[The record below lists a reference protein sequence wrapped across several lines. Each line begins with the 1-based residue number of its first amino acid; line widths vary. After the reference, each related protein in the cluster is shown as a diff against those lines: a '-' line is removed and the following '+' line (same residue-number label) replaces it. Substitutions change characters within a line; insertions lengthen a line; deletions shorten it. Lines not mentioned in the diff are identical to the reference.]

1 MLLSLFKRV
10 AGTRAFKDASV
21 LGSAHIFSLLLGLA
35 STIVWTRWMPAETFG
50 QFKVVLGVI
59 GFAGT
64 FCLLG
69 IGQVALMSASS
80 KADGNLAPLIRAKLL
95 ANIGGALLIL
105 GAAAYYFWGRADSN
119 ALVRG
124 LLAAAIIFPLYNS
137 SDLWISW
144 LNGKGRFGSL
154 AAGRLIT
161 SALALCAVLLMV
173 FFHIDQ
179 VWLAVLLFLVLLSIQ
194 NAVLLSRALRLRSNA
209 ERNEGLMRLGRHAT
223 LALMFN
229 SLLAL
234 DVVLLEHFHK
244 AEEVALYAVA
254 LVFPEQVK
262 TLFSLIGQ
270 LIAPKLYAT
279 DSPAELWASFRIK
292 FLWLTLAFTS
302 LGLIGFVL
310 IPSLVPLLF
319 SAKYAVAADYGKWLW
334 LAISCTGS
342 FSYLGSALIAT
353 RRPMYIYAP
362 YVGYPLCLVTLYL
375 VFVDYGAGGM
385 VYARSACAVLLAAFY
400 GVAFFAYVSREGR
413 LRA

>member
-1 MLLSLFKRV
+1 
-10 AGTRAFKDASV
+10 
-21 LGSAHIFSLLLGLA
+21 
-35 STIVWTRWMPAETFG
+35 MPAETFG
-50 QFKVVLGVI
+50 QFKVVLGLI

-80 KADGNLAPLIRAKLL
+80 KADGNLARLIRAKLL
-95 ANIGGALLIL
+95 ANLGGALLIL
-105 GAAAYYFWGRADSN
+105 GAAAYYFWSRADSI

-137 SDLWISW
+137 SDLWMSW

-161 SALALCAVLLMV
+161 SALALCAVLLMALL
-173 FFHIDQ
+173 HIDE
-179 VWLAVLLFLVLLSIQ
+179 VWLAVFLFLALLSVQ
-194 NAVLLSRALRLRSNA
+194 NVFMLKRALRLRDNA
-209 ERNEGLMRLGRHAT
+209 EHNEDLMRFGRHAT

-262 TLFSLIGQ
+262 TFFSIIGQ
-270 LIAPKLYAT
+270 LIAPKMYAT
-279 DSPAELWASFRIK
+279 DSPAELWATFRKK
-292 FLWLTLAFTS
+292 FLWLTLGFTV
-302 LGLIGFVL
+302 LGLIGLVL
-310 IPSLVPLLF
+310 IPLLVPLLF
-319 SAKYAVAADYGKWLW
+319 SAKYAAAADYGKWLW

-342 FSYLGSALIAT
+342 LTFLGSALIAT
-353 RRPMYIYAP
+353 KRPMYVYTP
-362 YVGYPLCLVTLYL
+362 YVGYPLCLVALYL
-375 VFVDYGAGGM
+375 VFVDYGASGM
-385 VYARSACAVLLAAFY
+385 VYARSVCAVLLAAFY
-400 GVAFFAYVSREGR
+400 GMAFYAHVSNEDRI
-413 LRA
+413 RA

>member
-1 MLLSLFKRV
+1 M
-10 AGTRAFKDASV
+10 AGTRAFRDASV
-21 LGSAHIFSLLLGLA
+21 LGSAHVLALLLGLA

-50 QFKVVLGVI
+50 QFKVVLGLI

-80 KADGNLAPLIRAKLL
+80 KADGNLARLIRAKLL
-95 ANIGGALLIL
+95 ANLGGALLIL
-105 GAAAYYFWGRADSN
+105 GAAAYYFWSRADSI

-137 SDLWISW
+137 SDLWMSW

-161 SALALCAVLLMV
+161 SALALCAVLLMALL
-173 FFHIDQ
+173 HIDE
-179 VWLAVLLFLVLLSIQ
+179 VWLAVFLFLALLSVQ
-194 NAVLLSRALRLRSNA
+194 NVFMLKRALRLRDNA
-209 ERNEGLMRLGRHAT
+209 EHNEDLMRFGRHAT

-262 TLFSLIGQ
+262 TLFSIIGQ
-270 LIAPKLYAT
+270 LIAPKMYAT
-279 DSPAELWASFRIK
+279 DSPAELWATFRNK
-292 FLWLTLAFTS
+292 FLWLTLGFTA

-310 IPSLVPLLF
+310 IPLLVPLLF
-319 SAKYAVAADYGKWLW
+319 SPKYAAAADYGKWLW

-342 FSYLGSALIAT
+342 LTFLGSALIAT
-353 RRPMYIYAP
+353 KRPMYVYTP
-362 YVGYPLCLVTLYL
+362 YVGYPLCLVALYL
-375 VFVDYGAGGM
+375 VFVDYGASGM
-385 VYARSACAVLLAAFY
+385 VYARSVCAVLLAAFY
-400 GVAFFAYVSREGR
+400 GMAFYAHVSKEGR
-413 LRA
+413 TRA